1 MSFEKQKTS
10 KQKQNKGHKMNK
22 LLYATKL
29 LKDLQKYTD
38 CNYEGEAEYIFMQE
52 ITQRYY
58 FDVRKFVL
66 ETTINISAE
75 TKNLYIRQ
83 GQSLKSDQNFFDV
96 LKQYHISY
104 KDILKNISAS
114 DFIEKTFN

>member
-1 MSFEKQKTS
+1 MI
-10 KQKQNKGHKMNK
+10 K
-22 LLYATKL
+22 LLYARKK

-38 CNYEGEAEYIFMQE
+38 CDYEGEAEFIFMKE
-52 ITQRYY
+52 ITDIFY
-58 FDVRKFVL
+58 FDVRKFVS

-75 TKNLYIRQ
+75 TKNLFIRTAQ
-83 GQSLKSDQNFFDV
+83 TLKSDQNFFDV
-96 LKQYHISY
+96 EHQYHMSY